1 MGSIMAEFSQPVPA
15 APRKRIF
22 ECPECGLHQAL
33 GALMPGSTAKC
44 GRCGATLLSIPES
57 SLQRSLALVL
67 TGLVLLVL
75 ANTTPFMSLNIEG
88 RFQQANL
95 ITGAIALWNQ
105 GLWPLAVVVLLT
117 TMVAPLLTLGALCY
131 VLVGLRLP
139 RPPRDL
145 PVVFSWLE
153 FLHPW
158 SMIEV
163 YLLGV
168 FVAYVKLIAFA
179 SVDVGVA
186 CYALGSLML
195 IMVAIDFVL
204 SPELVWQEME
214 RRGLAKAPPVG
225 GGGALLSCET
235 CGLTAPIGERGSACP
250 RCGAARHPRK
260 PDSVKRTWAL
270 VITAM
275 IFYVPANLY
284 PVMTVVMFGQGEPT
298 TILGGVKELL
308 GGGMWPLAL
317 LVFFASITVP
327 VLKIVGSVL
336 LLLTTQRGSR
346 WRLRDRTVLYRTV
359 ESVGRWSMID

>member
-1 MGSIMAEFSQPVPA
+1 MGSIMAELSLAVPA

-44 GRCGATLLSIPES
+44 RRCDATLLSIPENA
-57 SLQRSLALVL
+57 LQRSLALVL
-67 TGLVLLVL
+67 TGLILLVV

-168 FVAYVKLIAFA
+168 FVAYVKLIA
-179 SVDVGVA
+179 
-186 CYALGSLML
+186 
-195 IMVAIDFVL
+195 
-204 SPELVWQEME
+204 
-214 RRGLAKAPPVG
+214 
-225 GGGALLSCET
+225 
-235 CGLTAPIGERGSACP
+235 
-250 RCGAARHPRK
+250 
-260 PDSVKRTWAL
+260 
-270 VITAM
+270 
-275 IFYVPANLY
+275 
-284 PVMTVVMFGQGEPT
+284 
-298 TILGGVKELL
+298 
-308 GGGMWPLAL
+308 
-317 LVFFASITVP
+317 
-327 VLKIVGSVL
+327 L

-346 WRLRDRTVLYRTV
+346 
-359 ESVGRWSMID
+359 